1 MPLKNENFEGL
12 KLLNI
17 FRVFGKSN
25 EKPGDPQ
32 TTTIKMRMLRTAIEK
47 IICDREPVLFCII
60 FERQET

>member
-1 MPLKNENFEGL
+1 MPIKNENFEGL
-12 KLLNI
+12 KVLNI

-47 IICDREPVLFCII
+47 IICDTEPVLFCII
-60 FERQET
+60 FGRQEK